1 MIALLVLFV
10 LLLLVFGGL
19 GLFVAKLFFV
29 GLLAA
34 LVIAL
39 IAGAGALRGA

>member
-1 MIALLVLFV
+1 MIALLVLLV

-19 GLFVAKLFFV
+19 GIFVAKLFFV
-29 GLLAA
+29 GLIAA

-39 IAGAGALRGA
+39 IAGAGVARGT